1 MTHLLVPTVIE
12 QTERG
17 ERAFDIY
24 SRLLA
29 DRIVFLNGPLDDA
42 VANLVIAQLLHLESL
57 SPDRDVSLYI
67 NSPGGDMTALF
78 AVYDTMQY
86 LGPDVSTICVG
97 QAASAAAVLLA
108 SGAPDKRFV
117 LPNARVLIHQP
128 HGGAQGQSTD
138 LELAVQEM
146 VEMRRRMVEILVER
160 TGKTFERVT
169 ADIDRDFILR
179 GDAACAYGLADH
191 VIERRRP
198 ALVAA
203 QR

>member
-1 MTHLLVPTVIE
+1 M
-12 QTERG
+12 
-17 ERAFDIY
+17 
-24 SRLLA
+24 
-29 DRIVFLNGPLDDA
+29 
-42 VANLVIAQLLHLESL
+42 
-57 SPDRDVSLYI
+57 
-67 NSPGGDMTALF
+67 
-78 AVYDTMQY
+78 
-86 LGPDVSTICVG
+86 
-97 QAASAAAVLLA
+97 
-108 SGAPDKRFV
+108 
-117 LPNARVLIHQP
+117 LIHQP

-179 GDAACAYGLADH
+179 GEAACAYGLADH